1 MRKILLS
8 LLLVTSGLAYS
19 FVPELG
25 RNDNLQDKGFK
36 PVLGRDYS
44 LLENPLPTKLDGKV
58 EVLEIFWYGCG
69 HCYAM
74 ESKIKAWHE
83 TTPEYISFKKMPV
96 TWGPVHR
103 LHAAMFYTIESIGSE
118 QDLHAAVFST
128 MHNERNIL
136 SVSYTHLTLPTTPY
150 V

>member
-1 MRKILLS
+1 MKKILLS

-25 RNDNLQDKGFK
+25 RNDSLQDKGFK

-44 LLENPLPTKLDGKV
+44 LLENPLPIKQDGKV

-74 ESKIKAWHE
+74 ESKIKAWNK
-83 TTPEYISFKKMPV
+83 TTPEYVSFKKMPV
-96 TWGPVHR
+96 TWGQVHR

-118 QDLHAAVFST
+118 KDLPAAVSPQCIKK
-128 MHNERNIL
+128 ENIL
-136 SVSYTHLTLPTTPY
+136 SSEPGTVTK
-150 V
+150 VF

>member
-1 MRKILLS
+1 MKKILLS

-19 FVPELG
+19 FE
-25 RNDNLQDKGFK
+25 

-44 LLENPLPTKLDGKV
+44 LLENPLPTKQDGKV

-74 ESKIKAWHE
+74 ESKIKAWNK
-83 TTPEYISFKKMPV
+83 TTPEYVSFKKMPV

-103 LHAAMFYTIESIGSE
+103 LHAAMFYT
-118 QDLHAAVFST
+118 
-128 MHNERNIL
+128 L
-136 SVSYTHLTLPTTPY
+136 SLLALNKTYTQQYFQQCIMREIYYPVNRL
-150 V
+150 